1 MESFQGLKLLEFCGS
16 GAYGD
21 VYYCEDISGKKMAVK
36 IVSKKKIGE
45 HWKREFRGIVN
56 YRKITDENN
65 SLLKIFHVSED
76 DECFYYTME
85 AADSFDSQKYIPDT
99 LALRL
104 QQEPLAPEE
113 LTPILSSIFDGVK
126 AIHNAGFAHRD
137 IKPDNIL
144 FVNGKPKLADIGLLS
159 SLSVTV
165 TQFAGTLDF
174 LPPEERSSEMPDL
187 TNRQSRQR
195 NDLYAF
201 GKVIYCA
208 VTGNSPEMFPHIP
221 KDFNLSIQRK
231 YYLHLAFQLCDRE
244 PLCRL
249 NSIEKTELALAGIQR
264 KLEYGITGKDLFC
277 DTAKK
282 LKYWALRTLAA
293 SWKMTR
299 LYWYL
304 IIPLLLLTG
313 TGAYF
318 LFRPKPP
325 LDLSKI
331 KTQTYH
337 NSIYNFSM
345 TIPADWQI
353 LTPAI
358 AELLSQ
364 SPKARQSRHAAFFA
378 KLFAHIKEHQKDF
391 FICDIGQ
398 DQMDFIEIVPTEMT
412 KKSVLARKPELHK
425 IQMARFFKKTQ
436 NVNVVFSEIKHR
448 TIAGLTCYFMD
459 FSLAPGMRNLS
470 YDIVIGE
477 RVVCISLQTSL
488 AAYQQR
494 KQDLETALATIKI
507 HK

>member
-1 MESFQGLKLLEFCGS
+1 MDSFHGLKLLEFCGS

-104 QQEPLAPEE
+104 QQEPLAAED

-174 LPPEERSSEMPDL
+174 LPPEERSSETPDL

-282 LKYWALRTLAA
+282 LKYRALRALAA

-299 LYWYL
+299 LYWYF

-325 LDLSKI
+325 FDLANV
-331 KTQTYH
+331 KTKDFSSAYA
-337 NSIYNFSM
+337 NLSM
-345 TIPADWQI
+345 TIPAQWEVVP
-353 LTPAI
+353 TPI
-358 AELLSQ
+358 IKNLLKNIKPDNEQ
-364 SPKARQSRHAAFFA
+364 DK
-378 KLFAHIKEHQKDF
+378 KLFAQMETSIKN
-391 FICDIGQ
+391 GA
-398 DQMDFIEIVPTEMT
+398 DFIFCDLRKNSHANVTVEIFPIPGAKLQNISDTE
-412 KKSVLARKPELHK
+412 LRL
-425 IQMARFFKKTQ
+425 
-436 NVNVVFSEIKHR
+436 EIKKLFQGHMNFNTEIYEIKRTFFAGTPCITVYLSHDTETRGYNYVFLQKHR
-448 TIAGLTCYFMD
+448 
-459 FSLAPGMRNLS
+459 
-470 YDIVIGE
+470 
-477 RVVCISLQTSL
+477 CISISL
-488 AAYQQR
+488 FSHR
-494 KQDLETALATIKI
+494 LAFREKLAVFKAVLKTLKF

>member
-1 MESFQGLKLLEFCGS
+1 MDSFQGLKLLEFCGS

-99 LALRL
+99 LARRL
-104 QQEPLAPEE
+104 QQEPLAAEE

-174 LPPEERSSEMPDL
+174 LPPEERSSETPDL

-195 NDLYAF
+195 NDLYAL

-282 LKYWALRTLAA
+282 LKYRALRALAA

-325 LDLSKI
+325 MDIRKI
-331 KTQTYH
+331 KTKKYVNKDFNLSMDIPFKWVVFDKKDAKSISKEDLEKSNYTEKQKDAVLKDLKAVQGMIACDLNPGFTDVITINYLPINKQIVDKESTSYFEFALQQLWRQQYGFDTKVFKVQKITIAEQTGLLIDY
-337 NSIYNFSM
+337 S
-345 TIPADWQI
+345 
-353 LTPAI
+353 LTPELRSLRYII
-358 AELLSQ
+358 AFKEKSIALTLT
-364 SPKARQSRHAAFFA
+364 A
-378 KLFAHIKEHQKDF
+378 K
-391 FICDIGQ
+391 
-398 DQMDFIEIVPTEMT
+398 V
-412 KKSVLARKPELHK
+412 
-425 IQMARFFKKTQ
+425 KT
-436 NVNVVFSEIKHR
+436 FE
-448 TIAGLTCYFMD
+448 
-459 FSLAPGMRNLS
+459 
-470 YDIVIGE
+470 
-477 RVVCISLQTSL
+477 
-488 AAYQQR
+488 QR
-494 KQDLETALATIKI
+494 KQELEQVISTLKF